1 MEKKKIYETM
11 ENDVMNTELNE
22 ETKRRMLRNI
32 MNLKNEKMNIMIVG
46 ATGCGKSST
55 INALFDTEIA
65 KVGIGQIPKQWKLK
79 SMNSTT

>member
-1 MEKKKIYETM
+1 MEKKKIYETI

-55 INALFDTEIA
+55 INAPVSYTHLTLPTKRI
-65 KVGIGQIPKQWKLK
+65 V
-79 SMNSTT
+79 

>member
-32 MNLKNEKMNIMIVG
+32 MNLKMKR
-46 ATGCGKSST
+46 
-55 INALFDTEIA
+55 
-65 KVGIGQIPKQWKLK
+65 
-79 SMNSTT
+79 